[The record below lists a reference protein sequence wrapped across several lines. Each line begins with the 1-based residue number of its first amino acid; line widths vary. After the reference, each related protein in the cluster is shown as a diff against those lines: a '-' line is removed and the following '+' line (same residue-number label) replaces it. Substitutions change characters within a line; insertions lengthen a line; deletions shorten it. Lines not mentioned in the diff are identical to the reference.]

1 MIDTFVLFMWLSSEK
16 YKIILWKKNDLEDLD
31 DLLVSFRLYFVIA
44 EDSLY
49 TFTIYFTYYLL

>member
-44 EDSLY
+44 EHSLY
-49 TFTIYFTYYLL
+49 TFTMCFTYYLL